1 MQTLYRLFDVSQIA
15 TAESE
20 IIAFVNG
27 EVNDCIEKGDV
38 RGAGEWLASR
48 LDCAGS
54 DGIDGVMAKNIAL
67 WASPSEL
74 GFSPASMDDLLANLS
89 AFDSELLSI
98 ALISLVARRPK
109 HVLKTPGLYRDL
121 AFRLSDQIERIYGVN
136 APNPTELC
144 NRAAKKLQQ
153 AVLKGINAVKVFSA
167 AQCIVA
173 RNSSIELLK
182 SLRQLKL
189 LLLPHER
196 PILSSVEMLLG
207 SGFRE
212 FCQNYE
218 RSET

>member
-38 RGAGEWLASR
+38 LGAGEWLASR

-121 AFRLSDQIERIYGVN
+121 AFIANEAGFLRASVSISSFLCRGPVAVSTQGNPHKRACLSV
-136 APNPTELC
+136 AV
-144 NRAAKKLQQ
+144 RAIDRPL
-153 AVLKGINAVKVFSA
+153 
-167 AQCIVA
+167 
-173 RNSSIELLK
+173 SIAG
-182 SLRQLKL
+182 SM
-189 LLLPHER
+189 R
-196 PILSSVEMLLG
+196 PIRLRYDV
-207 SGFRE
+207 
-212 FCQNYE
+212 
-218 RSET
+218 